1 MLRRGEPASVLLTG
15 LWSGPRH
22 GVGHPA
28 QRPRRALPIPKASP
42 PRTFRLFVGVGG
54 IPSLH
59 FGPGDVRYAHAPGE
73 QVDLDEVI
81 AVARALVVLAVRE
94 CSAHR

>member
-1 MLRRGEPASVLLTG
+1 MVLVTPPKG
-15 LWSGPRH
+15 
-22 GVGHPA
+22 
-28 QRPRRALPIPKASP
+28 RAARYPFPKHRAP
-42 PRTFRLFVGVGG
+42 DLRLFCRVGG

-59 FGPGDVRYAHAPGE
+59 FGPGDVRYAHAPRE

>member
-1 MLRRGEPASVLLTG
+1 MASAVRSVGGAEPA
-15 LWSGPRH
+15 
-22 GVGHPA
+22 VGAAPYGSD
-28 QRPRRALPIPKASP
+28 L
-42 PRTFRLFVGVGG
+42 RLYVGVGG

-59 FGPGDVRYAHAPGE
+59 FGPGDVRYAHAPRE